1 MIMSRRHILRSGV
14 AVCVALLGTSGLL
27 AQPALAQVK
36 IGFIN
41 VARVL
46 DKAPQAEDARGR
58 IEKEFAPKDRA
69 LLAQQ
74 KELRALEDQLVRDG
88 SVMTE
93 EQRLKLEQDIRAR
106 RREMRKAQEE
116 FREELNLR
124 RNQELS
130 KLQRKVVEVIQDLAK
145 AEKYDL
151 VVGDGVLFAGERVDI
166 TAKVIARLKEE
177 PAN

>member
-1 MIMSRRHILRSGV
+1 MIRQQILRSCV
-14 AVCVALLGTSGLL
+14 VVSVALLGISGLF
-27 AQPALAQVK
+27 AQPAFAEIKV
-36 IGFIN
+36 GFVN

-93 EQRLKLEQDIRAR
+93 EQRVKLEQDIRAR
-106 RREMRKAQEE
+106 RREMRRAQEE

-145 AEKYDL
+145 VEKFDL
-151 VVGDGVLFAGERVDI
+151 IVGDGVLFAGERVDI
-166 TAKVIARLKEE
+166 TARIIARLKEE
-177 PAN
+177 PVN